1 MKKRLTISVCA
12 YSMFCH
18 HSFCFF
24 FTRFYLCLYNY
35 YTPLSLFT
43 LAWENFALVNIVSL
57 KVKSCL
63 VFNFEKFWLQP
74 TYLVL
79 SDSWKALILIHWLAE
94 IFTAS
99 FWAAVGCSQ
108 PVFGPSTR
116 WDLIF
121 DLIKMRQ
128 RSIFNHTLDCLR
140 PAYTTSVIST
150 YPLYTALKMGIFT
163 KI

>member
-1 MKKRLTISVCA
+1 MVKKRLTISVCA

-18 HSFCFF
+18 HIFFF

-43 LAWENFALVNIVSL
+43 LAWEFFFVNNFSL
-57 KVKSCL
+57 KV
-63 VFNFEKFWLQP
+63 
-74 TYLVL
+74 VL
-79 SDSWKALILIHWLAE
+79 SSILRSFDYSPHIWFYLILGRPSSWSTGRDFYGQLL
-94 IFTAS
+94 
-99 FWAAVGCSQ
+99 GCSQ